1 MESYFFLQLFFFKS
15 KMSFSQ
21 ENLIFFLN
29 KVQNGVAIIWDE
41 RSENE
46 IKSDQSWTKDLNELE
61 VSLCKLKYDI
71 VYYYGPNNDKLI
83 WLSKLEDTFNNYK
96 SLICIIFGHKTIDQ
110 MKTVV
115 DAFEKCQTLN
125 RKPKLFFNQL
135 EKKKNEDDGSLI
147 RINWNVMKYIDDE
160 SIRFYYRH
168 DLNSFFIQNLSKILN
183 TIDIHNE
190 ESWLSFNDLTQI
202 LSEVMVSGPKSIISN
217 NELSFDPDLGKK
229 LLEMGDRHLKNGE
242 YNQALSCTEKALDFF
257 KENTAIEMFIE
268 EKALALKNLGFHYL
282 VKGNLEQSLTHFKQ
296 ALEIYNRLYIYD
308 YNENEG
314 YLIKSEILHGMGF
327 IALQKADYEN
337 GFVYCKQAVE
347 MRRKLYKSIDNS
359 DLALSLNDLGF
370 CYFFQKDIATAI
382 VYLTESMEMS
392 KRLLNVKKI
401 TIDEDLAQTL
411 NNLGMAYMS
420 IDSIQKAKV
429 YIHEGLK
436 MRLALNKDND
446 NEGLATSLNNFGV
459 ALLMEGDDLEQADHY
474 LTRGLEM
481 RMRLF
486 KENKS
491 HPKIIQSLGN
501 CEKLRDIRMRRLFI
515 KEFEKKAKKNKTSF
529 CQIL

>member
-1 MESYFFLQLFFFKS
+1 
-15 KMSFSQ
+15 MSFSQ
-21 ENLIFFLN
+21 ENLVFFLN
-29 KVQNGVAIIWDE
+29 KVHDGVAIIWDE

-71 VYYYGPNNDKLI
+71 VYFYGPNNDKII
-83 WLSKLEDTFNNYK
+83 WLSKLEDTFNNYS
-96 SLICIIFGHKTIDQ
+96 SLICLIFGHKTIDQ
-110 MKTVV
+110 MKSIV

-135 EKKKNEDDGSLI
+135 EKEKNEDNGSLI
-147 RINWNVMKYIDDE
+147 RINWKVMKYIDDE

-190 ESWLSFNDLTQI
+190 ESWLSFNDLTTI
-202 LSEVMVSGPKSIISN
+202 LSEVILNGPKSIISN
-217 NELSFDPDLGKK
+217 NELSFDPDLGRK
-229 LLEMGDRHLKNGE
+229 LGEMGARHFQNGE
-242 YNQALSCTEKALDFF
+242 YDQAISCMEKALDFF
-257 KENTAIEMFIE
+257 KENSAIETSIE
-268 EKALALKNLGFHYL
+268 NKALVLKNLGLLYGL
-282 VKGNLEQSLTHFKQ
+282 KRNLEQSSTYFKQ
-296 ALEIYNRLYIYD
+296 ALENYNRL

-314 YLIKSEILHGMGF
+314 YLIKSEILSSLGAV
-327 IALQKADYEN
+327 ALLKADFEN
-337 GFVYCKQAVE
+337 GIVYFKQAVE

-359 DLALSLNDLGF
+359 DLALSLNNLGA
-370 CYFFQKDIATAI
+370 CYLFQKDISTAI

-401 TIDEDLAQTL
+401 TIDENLAQTL

-420 IDSIQKAKV
+420 TDSIQKAKI

-436 MRLALNKDND
+436 MRLALCKDND

-459 ALLMEGDDLEQADHY
+459 ILLMEGNDLEQADHY

-486 KENKS
+486 KGNTS
-491 HPKIIQSLGN
+491 HPDIIQSLGN
-501 CEKLRDIRMRRLFI
+501 CKRLREIRMRRLFI
-515 KEFEKKAKKNKTSF
+515 KEFEKEIKKNKTSF